1 MTRLTVNIA
10 AVFGAIVL
18 TACLYPAAS
27 ADRSLAEIYK
37 TGKVRFVPEMTITDE
52 AMGGKEFF
60 GMILGIALD
69 DQGFLYVGDYKA
81 NNIKKFDSSG
91 KFLKT
96 IGKAGQGPGD
106 FNGPVELEFSHG
118 CLYVREGMN
127 SRVSILRSDG
137 SFIKSIPIDFQKGS
151 WMAMRSLPDGRF
163 MVHREKVDY
172 NDLNAPQELFLDL
185 FSAEL
190 DYIKTIYHRQVRSNK
205 YIREPYY
212 SNVPIPFAPMVYW
225 DVTAD
230 GKIAVGYS
238 DHLEIEIYDPDKGKI
253 SGFTH
258 SSKPVEVTSQDQ
270 EQFFANMSSTVR
282 TGSNVVM
289 KRGAPEW
296 IVKNTEFPKY
306 FSAFRNVKVDGQ
318 GNIWVVPWMSAS
330 QKAAPDFD
338 AFTPDGKFLGRVQ
351 IDDEKFMPYRPVWLP
366 NGFWSAK
373 TSADGEYQV
382 VKYKITG
389 LNQP

>member
-1 MTRLTVNIA
+1 MTRPTGNIA
-10 AVFGAIVL
+10 AIFGAIVL
-18 TACLYPAAS
+18 TVCLYPAAN

-37 TGKVRFVPEMTITDE
+37 TGKVRFVPEMTITDA

-60 GMILGIALD
+60 GMVMDIALD
-69 DQGFLYVGDYKA
+69 DQGFIYVCDYKT

-91 KFLKT
+91 KFLRT

-106 FNGPVELEFSHG
+106 FDGPSELEFSHG
-118 CLYVREGMN
+118 RLVVREGMN
-127 SRVSILRSDG
+127 RRVSILHSDG

-151 WMAMRSLPDGRF
+151 WMAMRALPDGRF
-163 MVHREKVDY
+163 MVQKEKVDY
-172 NDLNAPQELFLDL
+172 NDLNAPQELYLDL
-185 FSAEL
+185 YSAEL

-258 SSKPVEVTSQDQ
+258 SSKAVEVTSQDQ
-270 EQFFANMSSTVR
+270 EQFFANMSSSVR

-289 KRGAPEW
+289 RRGAPEW

-306 FSAFRNVKVDGQ
+306 FSAFRDVKVDGQ
-318 GNIWVVPWMSAS
+318 GNIWVVPWTSAS

-351 IDDEKFMPYRPVWLP
+351 IDDEKFMPYRPFWLP

-389 LNQP
+389 LN